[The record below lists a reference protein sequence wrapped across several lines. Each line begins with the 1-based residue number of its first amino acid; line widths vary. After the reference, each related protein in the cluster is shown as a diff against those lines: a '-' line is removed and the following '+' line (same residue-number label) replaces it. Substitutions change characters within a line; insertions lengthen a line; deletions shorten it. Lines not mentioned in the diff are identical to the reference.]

1 LTVPGG
7 ATETITLAAGKVGTS
22 FGLYWGSVDAYNQ
35 IEFVLANGTTETFTG
50 SSVIPLLQANGG
62 TTSFASNG
70 YVEFTGFGTNGFT
83 SVILGN
89 TNGNT
94 QNAFEFDNVGMMEA
108 NRTSAVP
115 ETSTWAMMILGFFG
129 VGFAA
134 YRRRSRGPA
143 LRLV

>member
-1 LTVPGG
+1 MTVPGG
-7 ATETITLAAGKVGTS
+7 ATETITLAASKVGTS

-62 TTSFASNG
+62 TTSFSSNG

-83 SVILGN
+83 SVILDP
-89 TNGNT
+89 NGNT
-94 QNAFEFDNVGMMEA
+94 QNAFEFDNVGMIEA

-115 ETSTWAMMILGFFG
+115 ETSTWAMIILGSSAVASCLSSSQPRTG
-129 VGFAA
+129 AV
-134 YRRRSRGPA
+134 
-143 LRLV
+143 RLV